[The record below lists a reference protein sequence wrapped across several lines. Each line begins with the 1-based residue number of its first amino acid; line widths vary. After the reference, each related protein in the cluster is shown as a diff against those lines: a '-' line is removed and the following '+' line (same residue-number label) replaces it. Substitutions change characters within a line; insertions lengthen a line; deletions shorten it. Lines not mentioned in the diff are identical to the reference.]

1 MFEPP
6 NPFQNDRPF
15 SDNAGSNN
23 SVFSKNSSDGLKP
36 DESIEFAAVP
46 SGKTPSTPILKR
58 LFVICLVAGLVL
70 GAICAFGVVKLI
82 KYWGLN
88 EVPAPPTQIDR

>member
-15 SDNAGSNN
+15 SDNSGNN
-23 SVFSKNSSDGLKP
+23 SVFSQNSSDGFKS
-36 DESIEFAAVP
+36 DDSIEFAAVP
-46 SGKTPSTPILKR
+46 TGKTPSTPILKR

-70 GAICAFGVVKLI
+70 GAICAVGVVKLI

-88 EVPAPPTQIDR
+88 EVPTPTEIEK